1 VIYLYAVTEPAAG
14 VPTARALEHRPLRWL
29 RTEELGALYSQ
40 HDRTGFDPVPDAL
53 WRHDQV
59 VEAAMR
65 LGPVLPA
72 RFGTTFEDESAL
84 AARLADE
91 RSRLRRALE
100 NVRGCVELAVRVSF
114 PDAPSPGSSS
124 GQAYLEAKLARHRLR
139 QTVAERTLVPL
150 AEHAVRAHTGGMSSD
165 TGTLTASYLV
175 REPEVERFARQVSEL
190 AQRHGELSLSCTGPW
205 PPYSFVEEER

>member
-1 VIYLYAVTEPAAG
+1 MIYLYAVTEPTSV
-14 VPTARALEHRPLRWL
+14 VPDAPGLEDRPLQSL
-29 RTEELGALYSQ
+29 GVEELGALYSE
-40 HDRTGFDPVPDAL
+40 HDRKGFDPVPDAL

-72 RFGTTFEDESAL
+72 RFGTAFADESAL
-84 AARLADE
+84 KARLVDE
-91 RSRLRRALE
+91 RPRLRRVLE

-114 PDAPSPGSSS
+114 PEESAPASPS

-150 AEHAVRAHTGGMSSD
+150 AEHAVRAHTAGISSV

-175 REPEVERFARQVSEL
+175 REPEVERFAGQVSEL
-190 AQRHGELSLSCTGPW
+190 ARRHHELSLSCTGPW
-205 PPYSFVEEER
+205 PPYSFVEEEQ